1 MDTSVLNPAFIDSSI
16 SRSLR
21 LQAIVPMG
29 NGVSFVRT
37 WDILSIQDRRTGL
50 PWRVLGKSL
59 TLSTSAPN

>member
-16 SRSLR
+16 SRSIR

-29 NGVSFVRT
+29 NGASLVRT
-37 WDILSIQDRRTGL
+37 WDVLSVQDRRTGL

-59 TLSTSAPN
+59 TLSTPASN